1 MFCFCSGMAL
11 FENLGKVMAPTDT
24 LKLTCADCGR
34 RAEWPRAQA
43 FRLFGPDAAPYEV
56 RRRAR
61 CGGCGSRR
69 VDVAI

>member
-1 MFCFCSGMAL
+1 
-11 FENLGKVMAPTDT
+11 MAPTDT
-24 LKLTCADCGR
+24 LKLTGADCGR
-34 RAEWPRAQA
+34 RAEWPREQA

-69 VDVAI
+69 VDVAV